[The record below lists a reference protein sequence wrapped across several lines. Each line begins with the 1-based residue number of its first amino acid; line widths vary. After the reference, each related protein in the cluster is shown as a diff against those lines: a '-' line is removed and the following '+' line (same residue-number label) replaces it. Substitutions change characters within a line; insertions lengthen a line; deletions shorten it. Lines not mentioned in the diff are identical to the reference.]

1 VLTHLGYSEFYFSL
15 HRLLSGI
22 QVIFLS
28 TKGFTM
34 TDNNKPEWFEMAE
47 NDRPSIPGK
56 PSKTLPIAAVLAAA
70 LILGVGAI
78 VAQTQ
83 EKTPAVADTS
93 SVQSAAIN
101 DAATPATVTP
111 TVSPAVV
118 TPTVTPKLST
128 TPSLQNPAIAQLPTK
143 GGGDDDEGDDDEGDG
158 EHDDEGDDD

>member
-1 VLTHLGYSEFYFSL
+1 
-15 HRLLSGI
+15 
-22 QVIFLS
+22 
-28 TKGFTM
+28 M
-34 TDNNKPEWFEMAE
+34 TDNNKPEWFEIAE
-47 NDRPSIPGK
+47 NDQPSIPSK
-56 PSKTLPIAAVLAAA
+56 PSKTLPIAAVLAAT

-111 TVSPAVV
+111 TVSPAV

-128 TPSLQNPAIAQLPTK
+128 SPSLQNPAIAQLPTK
-143 GGGDDDEGDDDEGDG
+143 GGGDDDEGDDDEGD
-158 EHDDEGDDD
+158 DDEGDDD

>member
-1 VLTHLGYSEFYFSL
+1 MLTHLGYSEFYFSL

-83 EKTPAVADTS
+83 EETPAVADTS
-93 SVQSAAIN
+93 SAQSAAIS

-111 TVSPAVV
+111 TVSPAV
-118 TPTVTPKLST
+118 TPAVTPKLST

-143 GGGDDDEGDDDEGDG
+143 GGGDDGEYDDEGDG

>member
-1 VLTHLGYSEFYFSL
+1 
-15 HRLLSGI
+15 
-22 QVIFLS
+22 
-28 TKGFTM
+28 M